1 MDAMLTRTSPTPA
14 LTGAAGPASPAG
26 WQAPSGPAT
35 PRGAAV
41 PPLEPVGFLR
51 GPFATRTWREFGY
64 LVLALPWSIVGL
76 VYVLMMISLTLGLLV
91 TVVGGTGVL
100 AIMVVGARGVTG
112 IDRGLARGLLR
123 VPIDSPT
130 PFRRRQGFWGAVW
143 SMISDGAGWRAIA
156 YMVLQFPL
164 AVMTFVVS
172 VTSIAAPLAAITH
185 FAWGRYLPAQEG
197 SDGLMHS
204 GSQII
209 EGVFIDTPMRNVGFA
224 LLGVFLLFVGT
235 AVTRGVAHLHR
246 MLASALLGPTA
257 ASMRVARLEQSRG
270 RAVEDADSTLRR
282 IERNLHD
289 GTQAR
294 LVAIAMQ
301 LGEAKEQAVSSG
313 AGAELTQLISDAHA
327 ATKDTLLELRELA
340 RGIHPP
346 ALDNGLAV
354 ALETLAARSPLPVT
368 VDIDLPGPPA
378 PRPAEAIE
386 TIAYFCVTEL
396 LTNTI
401 KHASASGMYIVVE
414 AGDGVLNLRVRD
426 DGTGGA
432 VVLVP
437 DADGHHSGLA
447 GLTERVGSVDGDFV
461 ISSPVGGP
469 TLVTITLPMHV

>member
-1 MDAMLTRTSPTPA
+1 MEAMIPSSEP
-14 LTGAAGPASPAG
+14 SPA
-26 WQAPSGPAT
+26 
-35 PRGAAV
+35 RAAV
-41 PPLEPVGFLR
+41 PLLEHVGFFR

-64 LVLALPWSIVGL
+64 LVLALPWSIVGF
-76 VYVLMMISLTLGLLV
+76 VYVMVMISLTVGLLI
-91 TVVGGTGVL
+91 TVVGGTGIL
-100 AIMVVGARGVTG
+100 AVMVVGARGVTG

-123 VPIDSPT
+123 APIASPT
-130 PFRRRQGFWGAVW
+130 PFRRRPGFWGSIW

-164 AVMTFVVS
+164 ALVTVVVAVTFV
-172 VTSIAAPLAAITH
+172 AAPLGAMTH
-185 FAWGRYLPAQEG
+185 WVWGRYLPAQEG
-197 SDGLMHS
+197 TDGLLHS
-204 GSQII
+204 GAQLV
-209 EGVFIDTPMRNVGFA
+209 EGYFIDTPLRHVGLA
-224 LLGVFLLFVGT
+224 LFGVFLLFIGT

-246 MLASALLGPTA
+246 MLACALLGPTT
-257 ASMRVARLEQSRG
+257 ASLRVASLEQSRG

-301 LGEAKEQAVSSG
+301 LGEAKEQAVASG
-313 AGAELTQLISDAHA
+313 ASTEVTQLISDAHA
-327 ATKDTLLELRELA
+327 ATKDTLVELRELA

-368 VDIDLPGPPA
+368 VDIDMPGVPA

-396 LTNTI
+396 LTNAI
-401 KHASASGMYIVVE
+401 KHAGATGMYVVVE
-414 AGDGVLNLRVRD
+414 ARDGALHLRVRD

-432 VVLVP
+432 LVLVP
-437 DADGHHSGLA
+437 DVDGHHSGLA
-447 GLTERVGSVDGDFV
+447 GLAERVGSVDGDFD

-469 TLVTITLPMHV
+469 TLVSITLPMHV

>member
-1 MDAMLTRTSPTPA
+1 MLTSSEPSAA
-14 LTGAAGPASPAG
+14 LPD
-26 WQAPSGPAT
+26 
-35 PRGAAV
+35 V
-41 PPLEPVGFLR
+41 PQLEQVGFWH
-51 GPFATRTWREFGY
+51 GPFASRTWRELGY
-64 LVLALPWSIVGL
+64 LVLAMPWSIIGF
-76 VYVLMMISLTLGLLV
+76 VYVVVMISLTASLLI
-91 TVVGGTGVL
+91 TVVGGTGILGV
-100 AIMVVGARGVTG
+100 MVVGARGLTG

-123 VPIDSPT
+123 TPIASPT
-130 PFRRRQGFWGAVW
+130 PFRRRSGFWGAVW

-156 YMVLQFPL
+156 YLVLQFPL
-164 AVMTFVVS
+164 ALMTFVVA
-172 VTSIAAPLAAITH
+172 VTCVAAPLGAMTH
-185 FAWGRYLPAQEG
+185 WIWGRYLPAQEG

-209 EGVFIDTPMRNVGFA
+209 EGFFIDTPMRNLGFA
-224 LLGVFLLFVGT
+224 LFGVFLLFIGT
-235 AVTRGVAHLHR
+235 AVTRGVANLHR
-246 MLASALLGPTA
+246 MLASSLLGPTA
-257 ASMRVARLEQSRG
+257 ASLRVARLEQSRG

-301 LGEAKEQAVSSG
+301 LGEAKEQAVASG
-313 AGAELTQLISDAHA
+313 AAPELSQLISAAHT
-327 ATKDTLLELRELA
+327 ATKETLVELRELA

-368 VDIDLPGPPA
+368 VDIDIPGPPA
-378 PRPAEAIE
+378 RRPAEAIE

-401 KHASASGMYIVVE
+401 KHANATGMYVLVE
-414 AGDGVLNLRVRD
+414 AREDMLHLRVRD

-432 VVLVP
+432 VILVP

-447 GLTERVGSVDGDFV
+447 GLAERVGSVDGDFV

-469 TLVTITLPMHV
+469 TLVTITLPMQV

>member
-1 MDAMLTRTSPTPA
+1 MSTDPGPTSLAPPAGPVTPA
-14 LTGAAGPASPAG
+14 
-26 WQAPSGPAT
+26 
-35 PRGAAV
+35 GAAV
-41 PPLEPVGFLR
+41 PPLEQVGFWR
-51 GPFATRTWREFGY
+51 GPFATRTWRELGY
-64 LVLALPWSIVGL
+64 LTLAMPWSIVGF
-76 VYVLMMISLTLGLLV
+76 VYVVVMITLTAGLLI
-91 TVVGGTGVL
+91 TVVGGTGIL
-100 AIMVVGARGVTG
+100 GIMVVSARGLTG
-112 IDRGLARGLLR
+112 VDRGLARGLLR
-123 VPIDSPT
+123 APIDSPT
-130 PFRRRQGFWGAVW
+130 PFRRRPGFWGAVW

-164 AVMTFVVS
+164 SLATFV
-172 VTSIAAPLAAITH
+172 IAATFVLAPVGAMTH
-185 FAWGRYLPAQEG
+185 WIWGRYLPAQEG
-197 SDGLMHS
+197 DDGLMHH
-204 GSQII
+204 GAQLI
-209 EGVFIDTPMRNVGFA
+209 EGAFIDTPMRNLAFA
-224 LLGVFLLFVGT
+224 VLGVFLLFIGT
-235 AVTRGVAHLHR
+235 AVTRGVANLHR
-246 MLASALLGPTA
+246 MLASSLLGPTA
-257 ASMRVARLEQSRG
+257 ASLRVASLEQSRG

-301 LGEAKEQAVSSG
+301 LGEAKEQAVASG
-313 AGAELTQLISDAHA
+313 VAPELTQLISDAHA
-327 ATKDTLLELRELA
+327 ATKDTLVELRELA

-368 VDIDLPGPPA
+368 VDIDIPGPPA
-378 PRPAEAIE
+378 RRPAEAIE

-401 KHASASGMYIVVE
+401 KHANATGMYVLVE
-414 AGDGVLNLRVRD
+414 ARDGMLHLRVRD

-447 GLTERVGSVDGDFV
+447 GLAERVGSVDGEFV

-469 TLVTITLPMHV
+469 TLVVITLPMHV